1 MRGGETPARG
11 GSRMSAPSRARQG
24 RLTREGGCGEAQ
36 QQERGARGVGH
47 DCAALRAGR
56 GRRLSGVWSSELRRD
71 ASHSRRG
78 SGGQGR
84 TAGTP
89 RVPSGWCAAGSNFS
103 LLKINFS
110 FGLNNR
116 RLSKMLQNEI
126 PVTPSASFSKY

>member
-1 MRGGETPARG
+1 M
-11 GSRMSAPSRARQG
+11 
-24 RLTREGGCGEAQ
+24 
-36 QQERGARGVGH
+36 GH
-47 DCAALRAGR
+47 DCAAPRAGR
-56 GRRLSGVWSSELRRD
+56 GRRLPGVRSSELRRV

-84 TAGTP
+84 TAGSP
-89 RVPSGWCAAGSNFS
+89 RVPSGLRAAGSNFS